1 MNFRILTKSIKF
13 AFRATKRVVAFIIIY
28 AILIVLVAKGLQG
41 VIELPGA
48 SQYGE
53 LPWLLMAFIV
63 ATLYA
68 ILISQFRRKDIAILK
83 CVSWNNSDILLLLV
97 GEVVL
102 VALSAFLV
110 VFQISVE
117 ILGLIAYFDASTS
130 SPLYWVHD
138 IIALDA
144 AAMFTSLFYVVLLQI
159 PGLIFAQ
166 LRAMRIPP
174 MRALREE

>member
-1 MNFRILTKSIKF
+1 MNFRILTKSMKF
-13 AFRATKRVVAFIIIY
+13 AFRATKRVTAFIIIY

-41 VIELPGA
+41 AVTLPGG
-48 SQYGE
+48 YGE
-53 LPWLLMAFIV
+53 LPWLLMAFVV

-83 CVSWNNSDILLLLV
+83 CVSWNNSDIMLLII

-110 VFQISVE
+110 VFQLSVE
-117 ILGLIAYFDASTS
+117 ILGLIAYFDLPETGTS
-130 SPLYWVHD
+130 LLHQVHD
-138 IIALDA
+138 IIALQA
-144 AAMFTSLFYVVLLQI
+144 APMITALFYVVILQL